1 MADIVRDVFLAFAR
15 VHLLHHAA
23 EKPIYGMEMMEE
35 LGRHGYRLSPGTLYP
50 IFAGLVDAG
59 FLRSDPVV
67 VEGKVR
73 KYYSIT
79 PGGRKALAKFKEK
92 IRGARRGA
100 VWRSRAARSSQ
111 DAKQSQD
118 ARQSQD
124 AKQSQDGPETCR
136 SPSHGEK
143 TKLIWSI
150 EDARAAHVLGGS
162 SRTRSASCS
171 ARTGLGRSHARP
183 RPSVG

>member
-35 LGRHGYRLSPGTLYP
+35 LGRHGYKLSPGTLYP

-59 FLRSDPVV
+59 FLRCEPVV

-92 IRGARRGA
+92 IRELVGEALYGEAEQQGQAKTQSKARTSLKRADGRVTARR
-100 VWRSRAARSSQ
+100 
-111 DAKQSQD
+111 QS
-118 ARQSQD
+118 
-124 AKQSQDGPETCR
+124 
-136 SPSHGEK
+136 
-143 TKLIWSI
+143 
-150 EDARAAHVLGGS
+150 
-162 SRTRSASCS
+162 
-171 ARTGLGRSHARP
+171 
-183 RPSVG
+183 

>member
-92 IRGARRGA
+92 IRELVGEALYGEAEQQGQAKTQSKAKMQSKAKTGLKRTDRRVTARR
-100 VWRSRAARSSQ
+100 
-111 DAKQSQD
+111 QS
-118 ARQSQD
+118 
-124 AKQSQDGPETCR
+124 
-136 SPSHGEK
+136 
-143 TKLIWSI
+143 
-150 EDARAAHVLGGS
+150 
-162 SRTRSASCS
+162 
-171 ARTGLGRSHARP
+171 
-183 RPSVG
+183 